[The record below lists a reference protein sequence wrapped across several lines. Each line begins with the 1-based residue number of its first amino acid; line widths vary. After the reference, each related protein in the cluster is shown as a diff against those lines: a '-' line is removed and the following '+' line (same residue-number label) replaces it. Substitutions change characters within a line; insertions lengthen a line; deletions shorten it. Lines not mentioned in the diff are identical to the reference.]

1 VDVARFVVALILSS
15 LYAGV
20 ILLVAG
26 VRPANGFPLWFFAP
40 GVVAMLASIIA
51 QVARRLLPPPWIG
64 GETGGDPPRAVQLSW
79 YAAFRLSG
87 YVPLLFFPWYI
98 LSIMGMHFDIR
109 LAWSVCGVL
118 LLALFAHGV
127 RRSVREVALLREG
140 AVTRALVEQTD
151 RERSDLIHVWYHFE
165 ATAGHSI
172 SGHAWRP
179 EPAPH
184 EGGYVPVYFDVS
196 NPRRHVIAGASWFE
210 AA

>member
-1 VDVARFVVALILSS
+1 MARVVVALILSL

-20 ILLVAG
+20 ILQVAG

-40 GVVAMLASIIA
+40 GIVAMLASIIA
-51 QVARRLLPPPWIG
+51 QAARRVLPPPWSR
-64 GETGGDPPRAVQLSW
+64 GEVGGDPPREVQLSW

-98 LSIMGMHFDIR
+98 LSIMGLHFDIR
-109 LAWSVCGVL
+109 LAWYVFGIL

-127 RRSVREVALLREG
+127 RRSAREITLLREG
-140 AVTRALVEQTD
+140 AVTDALVVQTD
-151 RERSDLIHVWYHFE
+151 RERSDLTHVWYRFE
-165 ATAGHSI
+165 PMAGHSV

-179 EPAPH
+179 EPIPP
-184 EGGYVPVYFDVS
+184 EGGLVPVYFDVT

-210 AA
+210 AG

>member
-1 VDVARFVVALILSS
+1 MARFVVALILSL

-20 ILLVAG
+20 ILQVAG

-40 GVVAMLASIIA
+40 GVVAMGASIIA
-51 QVARRLLPPPWIG
+51 QIARRALPPPWTR
-64 GETGGDPPRAVQLSW
+64 GETGSDPPREVQLSW

-98 LSIMGMHFDIR
+98 LSIMGLHFDIR
-109 LAWSVCGVL
+109 LAWYVCGVL

-140 AVTRALVEQTD
+140 AVTFALVVQTD
-151 RERSDLIHVWYHFE
+151 RERSDLTHVWYRFD
-165 ATAGHSI
+165 ATAGHSV
-172 SGHAWRP
+172 SGNAWRP
-179 EPAPH
+179 EPVPH
-184 EGGYVPVYFDVS
+184 EGESVPVYFDVS